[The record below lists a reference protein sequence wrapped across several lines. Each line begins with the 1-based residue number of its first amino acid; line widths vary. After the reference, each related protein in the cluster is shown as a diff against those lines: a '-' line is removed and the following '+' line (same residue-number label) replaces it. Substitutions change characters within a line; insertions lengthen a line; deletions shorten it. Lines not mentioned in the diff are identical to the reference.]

1 MSNEIIFF
9 YIYEKTW
16 NTFSSLEFWKKKLHK
31 KPVYPVLQSQDTLLN
46 CSVSEI
52 CIVVKL
58 QFPRPLQSL
67 HRTMTISSGEAST
80 PWSSIAVILKIE
92 MNKIVKI
99 YTKIHWLCLVM
110 YLSNEG
116 IFFEIITWYFSLF
129 GLVHLVSNVQM
140 YQINTVLTWNQLINT
155 HIILLLKRGGG
166 I

>member
-1 MSNEIIFF
+1 MKYIFF
-9 YIYEKTW
+9 TGV
-16 NTFSSLEFWKKKLHK
+16 LKKKLHK

-80 PWSSIAVILKIE
+80 PWSSIAVILKNE

-99 YTKIHWLCLVM
+99 YTKIH
-110 YLSNEG
+110 
-116 IFFEIITWYFSLF
+116 
-129 GLVHLVSNVQM
+129 
-140 YQINTVLTWNQLINT
+140 
-155 HIILLLKRGGG
+155 
-166 I
+166 